1 MAVPLVLRVP
11 DPGEVRGAVVRVAR
25 HHALHP
31 VPELRPGPLELVV
44 PVSPMIRPLQYE
56 IVMCLVLHLLA
67 DPLFLIFNVLVRS

>member
-44 PVSPMIRPLQYE
+44 PVSPMIRPLQYGLRGLK
-56 IVMCLVLHLLA
+56 VSLSCVLFYVYQPT
-67 DPLFLIFNVLVRS
+67 DFT